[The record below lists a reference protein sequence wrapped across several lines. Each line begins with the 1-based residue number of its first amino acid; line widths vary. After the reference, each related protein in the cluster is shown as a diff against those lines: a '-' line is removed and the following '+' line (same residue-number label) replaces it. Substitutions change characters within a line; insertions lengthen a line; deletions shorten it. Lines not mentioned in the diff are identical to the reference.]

1 MAKDDPP
8 AHGRPH
14 GWSRPD
20 LSIETAIRRG
30 GRALRLA
37 LLALALTGA
46 ATPLPALAQGT
57 TAAPAAPA
65 DPPYE
70 QQLQRLAEIL
80 GALHY
85 LRPLCGAEEPAVWR
99 DQMDQLLE
107 AEDPT
112 PERRAR
118 LVSQFNHGFSSFASV
133 YRSCTPAALAAVDR
147 YMAEGKR
154 LTRDITARYGR

>member
-1 MAKDDPP
+1 MARS
-8 AHGRPH
+8 AV
-14 GWSRPD
+14 
-20 LSIETAIRRG
+20 
-30 GRALRLA
+30 
-37 LLALALTGA
+37 LALALAGA
-46 ATPLPALAQGT
+46 AFPFAALAQGT
-57 TAAPAAPA
+57 APAAPAAPA

-99 DQMDQLLE
+99 DQMDQLLA

-133 YRSCTPAALAAVDR
+133 YRNCTPAALAAIER
-147 YMAEGKR
+147 YIAEGAR
-154 LTRDITARYGR
+154 LTRDITTRYGR

>member
-1 MAKDDPP
+1 MIRPG
-8 AHGRPH
+8 HQFGR
-14 GWSRPD
+14 S
-20 LSIETAIRRG
+20 TAI
-30 GRALRLA
+30 ALA
-37 LLALALTGA
+37 LLLGLAGSPAFAADGNAGSSPVAGAGA
-46 ATPLPALAQGT
+46 ATGT
-57 TAAPAAPA
+57 GAGAA

-85 LRPLCGAEEPAVWR
+85 LRPLCGAEEPSVWR
-99 DQMDQLLE
+99 DQMDQILA

-118 LVSQFNHGFSSFASV
+118 IVSQFNLGFSSFATV
-133 YRSCTPAALAAVDR
+133 YRTCTPAALTAIER
-147 YMAEGKR
+147 YLLEGKK

>member
-1 MAKDDPP
+1 M
-8 AHGRPH
+8 RP
-14 GWSRPD
+14 
-20 LSIETAIRRG
+20 
-30 GRALRLA
+30 A
-37 LLALALTGA
+37 LLALVLAGALAPFA
-46 ATPLPALAQGT
+46 AQAQGT
-57 TAAPAAPA
+57 PPPAAPA

-70 QQLQRLAEIL
+70 LQLQRLAEIL

-99 DQMDQLLE
+99 DQMDQLLA
-107 AEDPT
+107 AEEPT

-147 YMAEGKR
+147 YMAEGTR